1 MTVKEDE
8 LETVG
13 EVEAETVEEDDLIED
28 ELGRVEDPELL
39 ELDNELDDELEPEET
54 RIPTAVVFEEL
65 VKYWYDC
72 RK

>member
-1 MTVKEDE
+1 MAGHATTEDDAVE
-8 LETVG
+8 E
-13 EVEAETVEEDDLIED
+13 EVVEEDEIVED

-54 RIPTAVVFEEL
+54 RIATAVVFEAV
-65 VKYWYDC
+65 VKYWYDF